1 MLELVD
7 QGSSGVKRM
16 RLRRDCVCSCGA
28 PVAAGTAAGW
38 DVGARV
44 VVCPGCLGAPDRHE
58 VSGPPQPTQGGRRV
72 DAAPDGRAGG
82 SAQAEY
88 ERRKARRERR
98 VREAHPR
105 IGGFLL
111 AVTSEPQSTRA
122 WASGAAGGRRGGG
135 GVGGLSGGGGPF
147 VARR

>member
-16 RLRRDCVCSCGA
+16 RLRRDGVCSCGT

-38 DVGARV
+38 DVSARV
-44 VVCPGCLGAPDRHE
+44 VVCPGCLGPAERQA
-58 VSGPPQPTQGGRRV
+58 VSSPPQPTQGGASL

-88 ERRKARRERR
+88 ERRKARREQR
-98 VREAHPR
+98 V
-105 IGGFLL
+105 
-111 AVTSEPQSTRA
+111 
-122 WASGAAGGRRGGG
+122 
-135 GVGGLSGGGGPF
+135 
-147 VARR
+147 

>member
-1 MLELVD
+1 MLELVG

-16 RLRRDCVCSCGA
+16 RLRRDGVCSCGT

-88 ERRKARRERR
+88 ERRNGRRER
-98 VREAHPR
+98 
-105 IGGFLL
+105 
-111 AVTSEPQSTRA
+111 Q
-122 WASGAAGGRRGGG
+122 GGG
-135 GVGGLSGGGGPF
+135 GGTGERRAATGGCGRLIRGPAASSARSRPSRNRRVRGRPERRGSGG
-147 VARR
+147 